1 MFAFFYFQVNLM
13 VLFNNMGGVMN
24 FVAYT
29 FVRRYNASGGRQDK
43 GTGRRE
49 KERGSI
55 STSVSTSVSTLQ
67 SKYE

>member
-1 MFAFFYFQVNLM
+1 M

-43 GTGRRE
+43 EKGRRE
-49 KERGSI
+49 KELGSI
-55 STSVSTSVSTLQ
+55 STSVSSIQ

>member
-1 MFAFFYFQVNLM
+1 MVLIVNL
-13 VLFNNMGGVMN
+13 GGVYN

-49 KERGSI
+49 KD
-55 STSVSTSVSTLQ
+55 STNVSTVT